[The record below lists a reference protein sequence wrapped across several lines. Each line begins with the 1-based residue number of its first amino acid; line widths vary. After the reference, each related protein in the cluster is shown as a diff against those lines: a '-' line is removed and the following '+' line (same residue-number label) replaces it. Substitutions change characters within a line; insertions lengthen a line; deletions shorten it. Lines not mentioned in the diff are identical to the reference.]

1 MSSFDLESYLR
12 TQVERVE
19 HLLRSRS
26 DELGTGVPPRLFEAI
41 RYSLLAG
48 GKRLRPVLCLAFG
61 EAVLRQSS
69 VPRVVEDCA
78 CALEFIHTY
87 SLIHDDLPAMD
98 DDDMRRGRPTNHK
111 VYGEAMAILAG
122 DSLLTDAF
130 ALVAGGPEPVRGT
143 LCRELAVGSGS
154 AGMVGGQVLDIAEDR
169 PAQIDYLTRMHR
181 LKTGALIRAA
191 CRMGVIAAGGDAD
204 ALARAD
210 TYGDAVGLAFQIAD
224 DVLDVT
230 GDASSMG
237 KAVGADAAAGRFTF
251 PAVLGLEESKQLAA
265 RKVAEAIDAVK
276 TLEPKDG
283 PLAALARYSV
293 ERRS

>member
-19 HLLRSRS
+19 SLLRSRS
-26 DELGTGVPPRLFEAI
+26 EEQGTHVPARLLESM

-61 EAVLRQSS
+61 EAVLRQSQVS
-69 VPRVVEDCA
+69 RVVEDCA
-78 CALEFIHTY
+78 CALEYIHTY

-122 DSLLTDAF
+122 DALLTDAF
-130 ALVAGGPEPVRGT
+130 ALVAGGAEPVRGM

-154 AGMVGGQVLDIAEDR
+154 VGMVGGQVLDIAEDR
-169 PAQIDYLTRMHR
+169 PARIDYLTRMHR

-210 TYGDAVGLAFQIAD
+210 TYGEAVGLAFQIAD

-230 GDASSMG
+230 GDAASMG

-265 RKVAEAIDAVK
+265 RKVAEAIAAVQP
-276 TLEPKDG
+276 LEPRDG

>member
-1 MSSFDLESYLR
+1 MSSFDLDAYLNA
-12 TQVERVE
+12 QQQRVDA
-19 HLLRSRS
+19 LLRSRTE
-26 DELGTGVPPRLFEAI
+26 ELGTHVPPRLLESI

-48 GKRLRPVLCLAFG
+48 GKRLRPVLCLSFA
-61 EAVLRQSS
+61 EAVLQQSTVS
-69 VPRVVEDCA
+69 RVVEDCA

-87 SLIHDDLPAMD
+87 SLVHDDLPSMD
-98 DDDMRRGRPTNHK
+98 DDDLRRGVPTNHK

-130 ALVAGGPEPVRGT
+130 ALVAGGPEPMRAT
-143 LCRELAVGSGS
+143 LCRELAVAAGSS
-154 AGMVGGQVLDIAEDR
+154 GMVGGQVLDIAEDR
-169 PAQIDYLTRMHR
+169 PAHIDYLTRMHR

-191 CRMGVIAAGGDAD
+191 CRMGVIAAGGGAD
-204 ALARAD
+204 ALSRAD

-230 GDASSMG
+230 SDSSTLG
-237 KAVGADAAAGRFTF
+237 KPAGADAAAGRHTF

-265 RKVAEAIDAVK
+265 RKVAEAIAAVAP
-276 TLEPKDG
+276 LEPRDG

-293 ERRS
+293 ERSS

>member
-1 MSSFDLESYLR
+1 MSPFNLDSYLR
-12 TQVERVE
+12 TQQERVE
-19 HLLRSRS
+19 KLLHARM
-26 DELGTGVPPRLFEAI
+26 EEMAPNVPPRLHEAI

-48 GKRLRPVLCLAFG
+48 GKRLRPMLCLAFA
-61 EAVLRQSS
+61 EAVLRESTVS
-69 VPRVVEDCA
+69 RVVEDAA
-78 CALEFIHTY
+78 CSLEFIHTY
-87 SLIHDDLPAMD
+87 SLVHDDLPAMD

-130 ALVAGGPEPVRGT
+130 ALVAGGPEPVRGK

-169 PAQIDYLTRMHR
+169 PAHIDYLTRMHR

-191 CRMGVIAAGGDAD
+191 CRMGVLAAGGSED

-230 GDASSMG
+230 GDVSALG
-237 KAVGADAAAGRFTF
+237 KPVGADAAAGRFTF
-251 PAVLGLEESKQLAA
+251 PAVLGLEESRQLAA
-265 RKVAEAIDAVK
+265 RKVSEAIAAVQP
-276 TLEPKDG
+276 LEGNDG

>member
-1 MSSFDLESYLR
+1 MSSFDLDSYLR

-19 HLLRSRS
+19 NLLRSRS

-61 EAVLRQSS
+61 EAVLRQSN
-69 VPRVVEDCA
+69 VTRVVEDCA

-191 CRMGVIAAGGDAD
+191 CRMGVIAAGGDA
-204 ALARAD
+204 
-210 TYGDAVGLAFQIAD
+210 VGLAFQIAD

-230 GDASSMG
+230 GDASAMG

-276 TLEPKDG
+276 TLEPKEG